1 MAKRYF
7 ITAIGTDSGKTVVS
21 SIIAQALQADYWKP
35 IQSGLPRDTDTV
47 MTLVHNHKSV
57 FHREAYLLSIPI
69 SPHAAARLEEV
80 EIHIANI
87 LLPDTE
93 NTLVIEGAGGVLVPI
108 NDEHFVIDL
117 VARLDAE
124 VILVANIYLGS
135 INHTLLTVSE
145 LKRRRINVKGIVF
158 NGPENSESER
168 IILQHSGYKRLFRVH
183 QEKAITPEVINR
195 YALKLVESKV
205 LED

>member
-7 ITAIGTDSGKTVVS
+7 VTAIGTDSGKTVVS
-21 SIIAQALQADYWKP
+21 AIIAQALQADYWKP

-47 MTLVHNHKSV
+47 MTLVHNLRSV

-69 SPHAAARLEEV
+69 SPHAAARLEEI
-80 EIHIANI
+80 EIHMANI
-87 LLPDTE
+87 EVPTTD
-93 NTLVIEGAGGVLVPI
+93 NALVIEGAGGVLVPL

-117 VARLDAE
+117 IPRLDAE

-135 INHTLLTVSE
+135 INHTLLTISE

-158 NGPENSESER
+158 NGPENNESER
-168 IILQHSGYKRLFRVH
+168 IILKHSGYKRLLRVN
-183 QEKAITPEVINR
+183 QEKAITPEVIER
-195 YALKLVESKV
+195 YARKLADSKV